1 MTESPRPFGML
12 GCLPGKIPVGL
23 HHLTYYVAGDL
34 PKAPAKVD
42 VPEFGD
48 WGMLGND
55 RYGDCG
61 IAGLEHGF
69 EVDQT
74 ITHEVEREIS
84 AAEAIEYYLDYTN
97 GVDSGVVL
105 ADYLAH
111 VREHGYYERTVSAY
125 APVAVHDIPTLQT
138 AVWMYGFAYC
148 GIAVTAGMQKAFG
161 ESAPWDSEA
170 CSGPILGGHCV
181 PVVGYDDHFLYVIT
195 WGGVQAVTYS
205 AWHSISTESWAVIT
219 GEFEARH
226 GDGRGVSITALKN
239 DLNKLNN

>member
-1 MTESPRPFGML
+1 MTESPRPFGLL

-23 HHLTYYVAGDL
+23 CHLTYYVAGDL

-74 ITHEVEREIS
+74 ITHESEREIS

-97 GVDSGVVL
+97 GIDSGVVL

-125 APVAVHDIPTLQT
+125 APIAVHDIPTLQT
-138 AVWMYGFAYC
+138 AVWLYGFAYC
-148 GIAVTAGMQKAFG
+148 GITVTADMQKAFG
-161 ESAPWDSEA
+161 ERAPWDSQA
-170 CSGPILGGHCV
+170 CSGAIVGGHCV
-181 PVVGYDDHFLYVIT
+181 PIVGYDDHFLYVIT
-195 WGGVQAVTYS
+195 WGGVQAITYS
-205 AWHSISTESWAVIT
+205 AWHGISTESWAVIT